1 MAFAFIK
8 HDTKIDF
15 IGKRHIAYAISILLL
30 LVGLGSALWGN
41 GLRMG
46 IDFAGGVIVQVQFA
60 QPVEDEVLKK
70 SLDVPELP
78 GISTQRF
85 GEGTRDYLLRFSSA
99 ENTDAAALR
108 TNVLTALAKA
118 FPGNDVEIQRLEMVG
133 PKVGDDLT
141 NKALGAL
148 YYATLLI
155 AVYISGRFEQRWM
168 AGVAMAAVLWG
179 GMYLAGL
186 TGLSMGWLVL
196 VALGITLVVCFVL
209 KLNFALGALVG
220 LIHDVFITVGL
231 LSLMGVEIDLNVM
244 AALLTLVGY
253 SLNDTIIV
261 YDRLRENLRAAPKQ
275 PLDAL
280 INRSVNQTLSRTILT
295 SGTTF
300 VATLALY
307 LLGGGVIHD
316 FALIS
321 LSDLL
326 TPWEK
331 IEKRLLLASEADF
344 VICLYNP
351 GSHKRA
357 DYLEKACDLML
368 RYKAPETVCGIVSQ
382 IGRDGETSRTMTLA
396 ELRNTKVDMFT
407 TVFIG
412 NSQTKEIRDHMVTP
426 RGYRYE

>member
-15 IGKRHIAYAISILLL
+15 IGKRHIAYVLSILLIL
-30 LVGLGSALWGN
+30 LGLGSALWGN

-60 QPVEDEVLKK
+60 QPVEDELLKK
-70 SLDVPELP
+70 SLDIPELP

-85 GEGTRDYLLRFSSA
+85 GEGARNYLLRFSSA
-99 ENTDAAALR
+99 ENTDATTLR
-108 TNVLTALAKA
+108 TTVLSALAKA
-118 FPGNDVEIQRLEMVG
+118 FPGNDVDIQRLEMVG

-186 TGLSMGWLVL
+186 TGLGMGWLVL
-196 VALGITLVVCFVL
+196 MALAITMVVCFVL

-220 LIHDVFITVGL
+220 LIHDVSITVGL
-231 LSLMGVEIDLNVM
+231 LSIMDVEIDLNVM

-275 PLDAL
+275 PLASL

-300 VATLALY
+300 VATLSLY

-316 FALIS
+316 FALTMLIGVFVGTAS
-321 LSDLL
+321 S
-326 TPWEK
+326 
-331 IEKRLLLASEADF
+331 IYVSSAVLLALGDTAFYVHQQERP
-344 VICLYNP
+344 VYEKP
-351 GSHKRA
+351 GEH
-357 DYLEKACDLML
+357 
-368 RYKAPETVCGIVSQ
+368 GIV
-382 IGRDGETSRTMTLA
+382 
-396 ELRNTKVDMFT
+396 
-407 TVFIG
+407 
-412 NSQTKEIRDHMVTP
+412 
-426 RGYRYE
+426 

>member
-15 IGKRHIAYAISILLL
+15 IGKRHIAYVISILLL

-108 TNVLTALAKA
+108 TNVLAALAKA
-118 FPGNDVEIQRLEMVG
+118 FPGNDVEIQRLEIVG

-168 AGVAMAAVLWG
+168 IAAIMAAVLG
-179 GMYLAGL
+179 SAMYVMGFLGMDMVYRVIGALAL
-186 TGLSMGWLVL
+186 TLLISWK
-196 VALGITLVVCFVL
+196 L
-209 KLNFALGALVG
+209 KLNYAIGA
-220 LIHDVFITVGL
+220 IVGL
-231 LSLMGVEIDLNVM
+231 LHDVLITLGLLAMMGKEIDLNII
-244 AALLTLVGY
+244 AALMTLVGY

-261 YDRLRENLRAAPKQ
+261 YDRIRENLQ
-275 PLDAL
+275 
-280 INRSVNQTLSRTILT
+280 
-295 SGTTF
+295 
-300 VATLALY
+300 
-307 LLGGGVIHD
+307 
-316 FALIS
+316 
-321 LSDLL
+321 
-326 TPWEK
+326 
-331 IEKRLLLASEADF
+331 
-344 VICLYNP
+344 
-351 GSHKRA
+351 
-357 DYLEKACDLML
+357 
-368 RYKAPETVCGIVSQ
+368 
-382 IGRDGETSRTMTLA
+382 TSR
-396 ELRNTKVDMFT
+396 KT
-407 TVFIG
+407 TP
-412 NSQTKEIRDHMVTP
+412 P
-426 RGYRYE
+426 RWPTSST

>member
-15 IGKRHIAYAISILLL
+15 IGKRHIAYVISILLL

-108 TNVLTALAKA
+108 TNVLAALAKA

-168 AGVAMAAVLWG
+168 IAALMAAVLG
-179 GMYLAGL
+179 SAMYVMGFLGMDMVYRVIGALAL
-186 TGLSMGWLVL
+186 TLLISWK
-196 VALGITLVVCFVL
+196 L
-209 KLNFALGALVG
+209 KLNYALGA
-220 LIHDVFITVGL
+220 IVGL
-231 LSLMGVEIDLNVM
+231 LHDVLITLGLLAMMGKEIDLNII
-244 AALLTLVGY
+244 AALMTLVGY

-275 PLDAL
+275 PLDFL

-316 FALIS
+316 FALTMLIGVFVGTAS
-321 LSDLL
+321 S
-326 TPWEK
+326 
-331 IEKRLLLASEADF
+331 IYVSSAVLLALGDTDF
-344 VICLYNP
+344 YVHQQERPVYEKP
-351 GSHKRA
+351 GEH
-357 DYLEKACDLML
+357 
-368 RYKAPETVCGIVSQ
+368 GIV
-382 IGRDGETSRTMTLA
+382 
-396 ELRNTKVDMFT
+396 
-407 TVFIG
+407 
-412 NSQTKEIRDHMVTP
+412 
-426 RGYRYE
+426 